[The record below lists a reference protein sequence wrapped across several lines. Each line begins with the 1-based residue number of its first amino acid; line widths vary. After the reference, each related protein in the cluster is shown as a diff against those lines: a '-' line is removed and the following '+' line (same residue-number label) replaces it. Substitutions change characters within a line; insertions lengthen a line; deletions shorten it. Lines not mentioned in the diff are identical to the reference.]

1 MSGAVDHSVTDLT
14 SDGEGLDVL
23 ACPEF
28 VGDRDGPLLSGFIFS
43 RDGVGHGAGE
53 VVGRISTDLRIGPH
67 RCGGVTGEF
76 KCGD

>member
-14 SDGEGLDVL
+14 SDGEGSDVL

-28 VGDRDGPLLSGFIFS
+28 VGDRDGPLLDVPVLSL
-43 RDGVGHGAGE
+43 DNVGHGVFK
-53 VVGRISTDLRIGPH
+53 VVCCLSTGLGSRPH
-67 RCGGVTGEF
+67 CCGGITGEF